1 MSKRQVR
8 KMLQLMA
15 DGEPVQ
21 LTSGMASVKKL
32 ARLAFVAQ
40 QFGYEYADVRQGSGR
55 NNALTMLIV
64 PDHSPQAQ
72 ARAAQNW
79 AQFPKAADGESLPPV
94 VPDALELLKAR
105 INFDLTGRHAEKRM
119 LYGAVGATV
128 GCVVLGVR
136 AGGDSVAFTVA
147 GALWALLMV
156 VLGIGLVVTR
166 KRNAKFA
173 ARLQSAGFTPVT
185 EEGGRVRYLPPAPY
199 AAQAAAGAWAG
210 AGAGP
215 YAQAPGASYTPQPG
229 TPYSP
234 QPGTPYAPQPG
245 TPYAAQ
251 PGTPYA
257 PQAGTLYA
265 AQPGTSYAAQPGTP
279 YAAQPGTPYAQPQT
293 PGPYGS
299 PHPAPAPPYQAPSA
313 QPATPYAQ
321 PQPQAQP
328 PHSQAP
334 GAQPPSPYA
343 QPQAPGPQPPNPYAQ
358 PQTPQTPQPS
368 QAPQPPG
375 AQPPQA

>member
-1 MSKRQVR
+1 
-8 KMLQLMA
+8 MLQLMSG
-15 DGEPVQ
+15 GEPVQ

-72 ARAAQNW
+72 ARVAQNW

-156 VLGIGLVVTR
+156 VLGVGLVVTR

-199 AAQAAAGAWAG
+199 AAQAATGAG
-210 AGAGP
+210 AGAGAGAGSGP

-229 TPYSP
+229 TPYAP
-234 QPGTPYAPQPG
+234 QPGTPYAPQ
-245 TPYAAQ
+245 
-251 PGTPYA
+251 
-257 PQAGTLYA
+257 
-265 AQPGTSYAAQPGTP
+265 SGTP

-299 PHPAPAPPYQAPSA
+299 PHPAPAPPYQAPGA
-313 QPATPYAQ
+313 QPPTPYAQ
-321 PQPQAQP
+321 PQPQP
-328 PHSQAP
+328 
-334 GAQPPSPYA
+334 
-343 QPQAPGPQPPNPYAQ
+343 QPQQ
-358 PQTPQTPQPS
+358 
-368 QAPQPPG
+368 
-375 AQPPQA
+375 